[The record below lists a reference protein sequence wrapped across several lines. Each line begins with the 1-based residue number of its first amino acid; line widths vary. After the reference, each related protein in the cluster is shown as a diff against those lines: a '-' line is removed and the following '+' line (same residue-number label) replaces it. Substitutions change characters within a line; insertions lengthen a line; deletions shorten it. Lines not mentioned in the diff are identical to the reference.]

1 MRACEGCRR
10 RKIKCDSATTNSWP
24 CAACTRLKLN
34 CVPPTVSYEK
44 ESSTPGV
51 HTFEVRSTNDY
62 PTIPVGTISD
72 YQRPPLQTQQPP
84 QYSGIPSTIPAAM
97 QPVYADQIPVYQST
111 PYMEPSAGQS
121 TMHYGSVPSATI
133 PPPDIHQQGI
143 YTSSP
148 SAARSTA
155 AADAASF
162 AGGSTLADSLSDAM
176 GELKIDHLAS
186 APYIADK
193 KKLAE
198 APAVEEFE
206 INLPHDLSPDQRV
219 RIPLEMMPS
228 DQQAMQY
235 FQYFFDNIHPYVPV
249 LSRPSF
255 YHQWNTNR
263 DSISPLV
270 LEAIFACAAFMMND
284 PSQGQKWLALAS
296 SKSHVIMNGTRHVL
310 TEYRT

>member
-24 CAACTRLKLN
+24 CAACTRLKLH

-51 HTFEVRSTNDY
+51 HTFEVSGSNDY

-72 YQRPPLQTQQPP
+72 YQRPPPMQPQQA
-84 QYSGIPSTIPAAM
+84 QYTTIPSTMPAPIQTAYPDHM
-97 QPVYADQIPVYQST
+97 PVYQAA
-111 PYMEPSAGQS
+111 PYIEPDAGPAPIHFSLQ
-121 TMHYGSVPSATI
+121 G
-133 PPPDIHQQGI
+133 PDIHSQSI
-143 YTSSP
+143 YTSP
-148 SAARSTA
+148 VAQRSST
-155 AADAASF
+155 DGSF
-162 AGGSTLADSLSDAM
+162 GSGPTLADSLSEAM
-176 GELKIDHLAS
+176 GELRIDHLAS

-198 APAVEEFE
+198 TPAVEEFE
-206 INLPHDLSPDQRV
+206 INLPHDTSPDLRV
-219 RIPLEMMPS
+219 RIPPEMMPS

-235 FQYFFDNIHPYVPV
+235 FQYFFENIHPYVPV

-263 DSISPLV
+263 DSISPFV
-270 LEAIFACAAFMMND
+270 LEGIFACAAFMMND
-284 PSQGQKWLALAS
+284 QSQGQKWLALAS
-296 SKSHVIMNGTRHVL
+296 SSLPVHVSLNAC
-310 TEYRT
+310 

>member
-51 HTFEVRSTNDY
+51 HTFEVRGTNNDY
-62 PTIPVGTISD
+62 PTVPVGTIGD
-72 YQRPPLQTQQPP
+72 YQRPPPMQPQQQAP
-84 QYSGIPSTIPAAM
+84 YATIPSTIPASM
-97 QPVYADQIPVYQST
+97 QTAYPDHMPVYQVA
-111 PYMEPSAGQS
+111 PYMEPDPGPAP
-121 TMHYGSVPSATI
+121 MHYGSMPTGPLQA
-133 PPPDIHQQGI
+133 PDMHPQNLYG
-143 YTSSP
+143 SP
-148 SAARSTA
+148 VAARPST
-155 AADAASF
+155 DGSF
-162 AGGSTLADSLSDAM
+162 SSGPTLADSLSEAM
-176 GELKIDHLAS
+176 GELRIDVLAS

-198 APAVEEFE
+198 APAVEEYE
-206 INLPHDLSPDQRV
+206 INLPHDTSPDLRV

-235 FQYFFDNIHPYVPV
+235 FQYFFENIHPYVPV

-263 DSISPLV
+263 DSISPFV
-270 LEAIFACAAFMMND
+270 LEGIFACAAFMMND
-284 PSQGQKWLALAS
+284 QSQGQKWLALAS
-296 SKSHVIMNGTRHVL
+296 SSLHVMHP
-310 TEYRT
+310 

>member
-51 HTFEVRSTNDY
+51 HTFEVRSSNEY

-72 YQRPPLQTQQPP
+72 YQRPPSMQTAQQ
-84 QYSGIPSTIPAAM
+84 QQFNAIATTIPTAM
-97 QPVYADQIPVYQST
+97 QPVYAEQMPVYQST
-111 PYMEPSAGQS
+111 PYMEPVAGQNL
-121 TMHYGSVPSATI
+121 HYGSVSSASMTA
-133 PPPDIHQQGI
+133 DMHQHAM
-143 YTSSP
+143 YSSP
-148 SAARSTA
+148 SAANRA
-155 AADAASF
+155 PAVAEGSF
-162 AGGSTLADSLSDAM
+162 ASGATLTDSLTDAM
-176 GELKIDHLAS
+176 GELKIDYMAS

-198 APAVEEFE
+198 TPAVEEYE
-206 INLPHDLSPDQRV
+206 ISLPQDLSPDQRV

-235 FQYFFDNIHPYVPV
+235 FHYFFDNIHPYVPV

-255 YHQWNTNR
+255 YQQWNTNR

-270 LEAIFACAAFMMND
+270 LEAIFACSAFMMND
-284 PSQGQKWLALAS
+284 TAQGQKWLALATS
-296 SKSHVIMNGTRHVL
+296 TLHVIVL
-310 TEYRT
+310 DPWLMLMPSRT

>member
-51 HTFEVRSTNDY
+51 HTFEVRGTNDY

-72 YQRPPLQTQQPP
+72 YQRPPPMQPQQA
-84 QYSGIPSTIPAAM
+84 QYATIPSTIPTSIQTAY
-97 QPVYADQIPVYQST
+97 PDHLPVYQAT
-111 PYMEPSAGQS
+111 PYIEPDAGPS
-121 TMHYGSVPSATI
+121 PMHYGALQSQ
-133 PPPDIHQQGI
+133 DIHTQNI
-143 YTSSP
+143 YDSPVAPRPSIDGSFSSGP
-148 SAARSTA
+148 
-155 AADAASF
+155 
-162 AGGSTLADSLSDAM
+162 TLADSLSEAM
-176 GELKIDHLAS
+176 GELRIDHLAS

-198 APAVEEFE
+198 TPAVEEYE
-206 INLPHDLSPDQRV
+206 INLPHDTSPDLRV

-235 FQYFFDNIHPYVPV
+235 FQYFFENIHPYVPV
-249 LSRPSF
+249 LCQPSF

-263 DSISPLV
+263 DSISPFV
-270 LEAIFACAAFMMND
+270 LEGIFACAAFMMND
-284 PSQGQKWLALAS
+284 QAQGQKWLALAS
-296 SKSHVIMNGTRHVL
+296 
-310 TEYRT
+310 